1 VAAVACSQHQQ
12 SFECNQASTEN
23 KLEDLAID
31 GARWIGMSCSVNHA
45 THQSH
50 QTIALE
56 PA

>member
-1 VAAVACSQHQQ
+1 MHLKDEKPLRDKVASPTKTAPPQDDSKNAV
-12 SFECNQASTEN
+12 
-23 KLEDLAID
+23 
-31 GARWIGMSCSVNHA
+31 VNHA